1 MPSELMLYTRDKQWR
16 VDLGSWTSDF
26 PYYKSIGT
34 QVTVYHRERTTSIWG
49 NTVMDWV
56 EEPAL
61 LIRIRN
67 IYSGPGA
74 SVVTREREWR
84 NATEAE
90 LKEWSTG
97 GSIRLPADTGPSRE
111 GSVVLEINKVE
122 GTVTIVIGDET
133 LTGVVSAGRVISEQ
147 TMSKAA

>member
-1 MPSELMLYTRDKQWR
+1 MPSELMLYTSDKQWR

-26 PYYKSIGT
+26 PFYKSIGT
-34 QVTVYHRERTTSIWG
+34 QATVYHRKETTSIWG
-49 NTVMDWV
+49 STVMDWF
-56 EEPAL
+56 EEPAQ

-74 SVVTREREWR
+74 TVVTREREWR
-84 NATEAE
+84 NASEAE

-97 GSIRLPADTGPSRE
+97 GSILLPADTGTA
-111 GSVVLEINKVE
+111 VLEINKVE

-133 LTGVVSAGRVISEQ
+133 LTGIVSAGRVMSER
-147 TMSKAA
+147 TLSKAA